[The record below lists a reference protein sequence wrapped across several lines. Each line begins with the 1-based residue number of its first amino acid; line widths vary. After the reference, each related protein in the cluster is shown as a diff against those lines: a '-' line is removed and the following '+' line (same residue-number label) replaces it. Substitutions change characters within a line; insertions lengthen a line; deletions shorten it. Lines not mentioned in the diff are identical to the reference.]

1 MGKIMHDYI
10 EDYIRNL
17 IPDHEGMLKQLE
29 DYAVDNN
36 VPIVHK
42 ETAKFLEFMVN
53 VKKPLKILEL
63 GTAIGYSAILMA
75 LNSKANITTVDRNE
89 SMIEKAAQNIKK
101 FGLDDRIEIL
111 NGECIDVLKGLN
123 KEEYDIIFIDAGKGH
138 YGQFFNE
145 CIRLLKEDGII
156 IADNVLFRGMVPN
169 NDLLQRRKITIVKRM
184 RSYLTMV
191 SKNSDLI
198 TSVIPMGDGIAVT
211 TRRRSYE

>member
-10 EDYIRNL
+10 KDYIRDL
-17 IPDHEGMLKQLE
+17 IPDHEGMLRELE
-29 DYAVDNN
+29 NYAEDNN

-75 LNSKANITTVDRNE
+75 LNSKAKIITVDRNE
-89 SMIEKAAQNIKK
+89 DMIEIASKNIKK
-101 FGLDDRIEIL
+101 FGLDDRIKIL
-111 NGECIDVLKGLN
+111 SGECIDVLKGLN
-123 KEEYDIIFIDAGKGH
+123 EEYDIIFIDAGKGH

-145 CIRLLKEDGII
+145 CMRLLKEDGII
-156 IADNVLFRGMVPN
+156 IADNVLFRGMVAN

-184 RSYLTMV
+184 RSYLAMV
-191 SKNSDLI
+191 SKDSNLT